1 MACAG
6 GLRCDK
12 PFRAKTVPDCGARI
26 VLKLP
31 FAGVAELVDA
41 RDLGS
46 RDESRGGSSPSARTT
61 PRVKAKRRT
70 PTPIIPM
77 RSGAARSP
85 RTEVG
90 SMQVTE
96 TLSEGLKREFKVV
109 VPAAELDAK
118 VKTRLEE
125 LKDRVRINGFRPGK
139 VPVAH
144 LKRVYGRSAMAEVI
158 EATVRDTNNQ
168 IVSERGF
175 KLAADPKVT
184 LPTEQDA
191 IEKLISGES
200 DLDYTMA
207 VEIVP
212 PIKLADFK
220 TLKLT
225 KLTSDVTDAEID
237 EALAR
242 IAEQNKPYSAK
253 LEGGKAAKDDRVII
267 SFAGTIGGE
276 PFEGGSGDDSAVLI
290 GSNTF
295 IPGFEDQLIGIAA
308 GETRTLKVKFPEH
321 YQAANLAG
329 KDAEFVVAA
338 KSIETPGSVTLN
350 DEFAK
355 SLGLESLAKLREAVK
370 DRIAREHVAAS
381 RQKVKRALL
390 DQLDTAHKFEPPP
403 SLVEEEFERVW
414 KSVLGEM
421 ENEKK
426 TFADEDTTEEKA
438 KAEYRA
444 IAERRVRLGL
454 VLAEIGEK
462 NSITVTEDELNR
474 AIMEHVRQFPGQEQ
488 RVWDYYRQN
497 PQAVASIRAPLYEE
511 KVVDFLLEL
520 ANVTEKK
527 VSRDEL
533 YKEDEPAAA

>member
-1 MACAG
+1 
-6 GLRCDK
+6 
-12 PFRAKTVPDCGARI
+12 
-26 VLKLP
+26 
-31 FAGVAELVDA
+31 
-41 RDLGS
+41 
-46 RDESRGGSSPSARTT
+46 
-61 PRVKAKRRT
+61 
-70 PTPIIPM
+70 
-77 RSGAARSP
+77 
-85 RTEVG
+85 
-90 SMQVTE
+90 MQVTE

-118 VKTRLEE
+118 VAVRLDE

-144 LKRVYGRSAMAEVI
+144 LRRVYGRSAMAEVI

-168 IVSERGF
+168 IVSERGY

-191 IEKLISGES
+191 VEKLISGQS

-212 PIKLADFK
+212 PIELTDFK
-220 TLKLT
+220 TIKLT
-225 KLTSDVTDAEID
+225 KLTSEVTDAEVD

-242 IAEQNKPYSAK
+242 ITEQNKPYSAK
-253 LEGGKAAKDDRVII
+253 PEGEKAAKDDRVVI
-267 SFAGTIGGE
+267 SFAGTIDGT
-276 PFEGGSGDDSAVLI
+276 PFEGGSAEDSVVLI

-295 IPGFEDQLIGIAA
+295 IPGFEDQLIGIGV
-308 GETRTLKVKFPEH
+308 GETRTLKVTFPQH
-321 YQAANLAG
+321 YGKETLAG
-329 KDAEFVVAA
+329 KDAEFVVTA
-338 KSIETPGSVTLN
+338 KSIETPGAVTVD

-370 DRIAREHVAAS
+370 DRIAREHVGTS
-381 RQKVKRALL
+381 RQKLKRALL
-390 DQLDTAHKFEPPP
+390 DELDARHKFEPPP
-403 SLVEEEFERVW
+403 SLVEEEFDRVW
-414 KSVLGEM
+414 KSVLSEM
-421 ENEKK
+421 ETEKK
-426 TFADEDTTEEKA
+426 SFADENTTEEKA

-462 NSITVTEDELNR
+462 NKITVTDEELNR
-474 AIMEHVRQFPGQEQ
+474 AVMEHVRQFPGQEQ

-497 PQAVASIRAPLYEE
+497 PQAIAGLRAPIYEE

-527 VSRDEL
+527 VAREEL
-533 YKEDEPAAA
+533 YKEDDSTTA